1 MGVKAMKRLMRD
13 NTGPRDNNAFAR
25 ALLMYRNTPM
35 QGVGLSPAQTVFG
48 RELRDTLS
56 FKPRK
61 GTMQKEWMVTAE
73 DREKALAKR
82 HHTNMEKLNEHVKE
96 LKPLQV
102 GQSVLVQNQAGNHGK
117 RWAIRKQVGRYWGR
131 P

>member
-1 MGVKAMKRLMRD
+1 MRD
-13 NTGPRDNNAFAR
+13 NTGPRGDLDNDAFSR

-56 FKPRK
+56 FKPGK
-61 GTMQKEWMVTAE
+61 GTMHKEWMVTAE

-102 GQSVLVQNQAGNHGK
+102 GQCWFKTRQGIMERGGPG
-117 RWAIRKQVGRYWGR
+117 QV
-131 P
+131 